1 MRHLIVAAT
10 MFLAA
15 IVITFSTASVL
26 QVMAVAHSN
35 KARDTA
41 VVEVTKPA
49 GKPAVGKAR
58 LASEGR
64 EGVIRAASNVR
75 GLD

>member
-1 MRHLIVAAT
+1 

-35 KARDTA
+35 KSRETA
-41 VVEVTKPA
+41 VVEA
-49 GKPAVGKAR
+49 AKPAVKSPAGNAR
-58 LASEGR
+58 LASEAR
-64 EGVIRAASNVR
+64 DGVIRAASNVR
-75 GLD
+75 RLD